1 MAASGLG
8 VCSRLPQEFQEV
20 SDPLLLLPPRT
31 AFGIFSPVPRET
43 CQCYHLADGE
53 MMARSLVFG
62 FSFCLLSSEKCPPGC
77 LTEPTADSEV
87 LFGTAESP
95 ETHA

>member
-1 MAASGLG
+1 MAWGG
-8 VCSRLPQEFQEV
+8 GCSRLPQEFQEV

-31 AFGIFSPVPRET
+31 
-43 CQCYHLADGE
+43 
-53 MMARSLVFG
+53 SLWN
-62 FSFCLLSSEKCPPGC
+62 LLSSSPVKLVLPFGRWRNDGASPRVWIFILFVVFREMPPPHGC
-77 LTEPTADSEV
+77 LTAPTADSEV